1 MEEHFKSTKNQKLQ
15 NAYGMWASKIDNKQ
29 IIAIYLNDPEHE
41 MAAFFGI
48 SAVGKQVCIV
58 SNDIMKNLDK
68 RFTAL
73 TEKKAPSS
81 CLMPTGKPNSFI
93 TFTSG
98 STNNPKA
105 ILRSQKSW
113 IYSFKKNGVLKNDTV
128 AVLGNLSHS
137 LALYAATE
145 AMHIEADLI
154 FTGLRPKGQPTVIYA
169 TPTLLKL
176 IYKNDSIY
184 PIVRKIFIGGGVFN
198 EADRM
203 FCNHRFPN
211 AEIKVFY
218 GTAETSFITV
228 SDDKTPPNSVGRAYE
243 GVEIEIKNEAV
254 FIKSP
259 MIAENYLDNQIL
271 MDVNIYF
278 PTGELGRVDNNG
290 FLFLKGRLDRAV
302 NISDKII
309 YLDVLEDDLLSLPGI
324 EYAAVIAL
332 PNSKRGQKVFAA
344 VYGNNASHNQIS
356 EILSLKEWPLLLSG
370 KTDYVKITAIL
381 KDFFYEK

>member
-1 MEEHFKSTKNQKLQ
+1 
-15 NAYGMWASKIDNKQ
+15 
-29 IIAIYLNDPEHE
+29 
-41 MAAFFGI
+41 
-48 SAVGKQVCIV
+48 
-58 SNDIMKNLDK
+58 
-68 RFTAL
+68 
-73 TEKKAPSS
+73 
-81 CLMPTGKPNSFI
+81 
-93 TFTSG
+93 
-98 STNNPKA
+98 
-105 ILRSQKSW
+105 
-113 IYSFKKNGVLKNDTV
+113 
-128 AVLGNLSHS
+128 
-137 LALYAATE
+137 
-145 AMHIEADLI
+145 
-154 FTGLRPKGQPTVIYA
+154 
-169 TPTLLKL
+169 
-176 IYKNDSIY
+176 
-184 PIVRKIFIGGGVFN
+184 
-198 EADRM
+198 
-203 FCNHRFPN
+203 
-211 AEIKVFY
+211 
-218 GTAETSFITV
+218 
-228 SDDKTPPNSVGRAYE
+228 
-243 GVEIEIKNEAV
+243 
-254 FIKSP
+254 

>member
-1 MEEHFKSTKNQKLQ
+1 MEERFKSTKNQKLQ

-29 IIAIYLNDPEHE
+29 IIAICLYDPEHE

-48 SAVGKQVCIV
+48 SALGKQVCIV

-211 AEIKVFY
+211 AEI
-218 GTAETSFITV
+218 
-228 SDDKTPPNSVGRAYE
+228 AYE